1 VEFLPPKPAFQ
12 ETKPAYTSS
21 SIAMAAP
28 KSAKNGV
35 GILNLKAAHDHV
47 HRKRQLEAI
56 DSEAVVK
63 ADEAVFERVNEER
76 FLDAWKGYIQN
87 LKERGKLSMA
97 SMANKCQPS
106 FTPEGGVIIKVDN
119 VSLKSHFLEDKTA
132 FNDLMN
138 TRFHISNVRID
149 FEVEAP
155 TETEMKRY
163 LVSDT
168 DKFRRLIELNP
179 AVLDM
184 QKRLGLI
191 VE

>member
-1 VEFLPPKPAFQ
+1 
-12 ETKPAYTSS
+12 
-21 SIAMAAP
+21 MA
-28 KSAKNGV
+28 
-35 GILNLKAAHDHV
+35 LNIEAIRAQVK
-47 HRKRQLEAI
+47 KKKLEAI
-56 DSEAVVK
+56 DIEAVDK
-63 ADEAVFERVNEER
+63 NEEAAFERVNEEQ
-76 FLDAWKGYIQN
+76 FLEAWKGYIQD
-87 LKERGKLSMA
+87 LKERGKHSIA
-97 SMANKCQPS
+97 SIANKRQPS

-119 VSLKSHFLEDKTA
+119 VSVKSHFLEDRTA

-138 TRFHISNVRID
+138 TRYHITNIRID

-168 DKFRRLIELNP
+168 DKFRRLVELNP

-184 QKRLGLI
+184 QRRLGLI